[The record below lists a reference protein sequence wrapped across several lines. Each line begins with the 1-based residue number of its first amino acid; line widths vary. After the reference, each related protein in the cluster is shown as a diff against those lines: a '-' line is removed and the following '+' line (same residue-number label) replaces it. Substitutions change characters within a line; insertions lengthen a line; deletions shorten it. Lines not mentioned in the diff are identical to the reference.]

1 MTKDGR
7 MARLVAV
14 LCFVW
19 MAVPAVGEDWPTWR
33 HDAGRTAVSAQ
44 RLADRLHLQWV
55 REYPTPE
62 PAFSGIRQQRV
73 QFDLGYEP
81 VVAGQLMFVALGAR
95 DCVTALDS
103 RTGAER
109 WRFYAEGPVRLA
121 PAAWDGRVYFSSDDG
136 RLYCL
141 DAATG
146 RLAWS
151 QRLVP
156 SERKVLGNGRLISA
170 WPARGGPVVHEGRVY
185 ATGGIWPFEGIFVW
199 ALDARTG
206 RRVWLNDQTGSMYC
220 EHPHGAMSFG
230 GPSPQ
235 GYLLI
240 HHDQLVVPSGRAF
253 PAFFELAG
261 GKLASFE
268 FGHGGH
274 GSRPGSWFVARDVD
288 GRLCVDPQ
296 INTEVHDA
304 GDQVIGQTGVRHKPG
319 EPTLSA
325 IEIGRHTYQIQDGVA
340 SQITAGGRTYRF
352 ADGWPG
358 VEGPIHTMLAADDRL
373 FVVARSGRIYCF
385 GPELAEVR
393 EHRLKTRPLPTVE
406 DRWTAQVQ
414 QVLADVRT
422 HDGLAVAWGL
432 GSGRLVE
439 ELLRQSTLHVIVVEP
454 DAKKVATWRQRF
466 DEAGLYG
473 TRVAIHQGSPEMF
486 PLPPYAAR
494 LIVAEAE
501 AWQNA
506 EPIQRRLAAS
516 LRPYGGLA
524 LLPVPGEHLGHWRN
538 TAGLW
543 RVPDMEVRQQGTWLQ
558 FRRPGP
564 LAGAADYHGTKNA
577 DDLVRAPLGLLWFG
591 DTYHHHKLFY
601 QGFQPET
608 GRGLPQTITV
618 ARGVMSYAVPR
629 PPHAAQPAKVKY
641 LDYLRELDQKP
652 YDEVY
657 VDVYTGMRVER
668 ETERGEEKGTVPFS
682 LGRKLGQSPDNAGAP
697 WPLAAERRNPITGV
711 IESREVYRTYGCD
724 QWGADYGNVVT
735 MRSGTAAFYDAR
747 LESGTINVSGMRS
760 GCRNSIVP
768 ADGILCLPSWT
779 GNCTC
784 NYPIYTSLG
793 LGPVAEDYEQ
803 WAAWG
808 QLAVDAP
815 VRRVGINF
823 GAPGDR
829 MTRSGTL
836 WLDWPS
842 VGGPS
847 PDVPV
852 EVTPATAE
860 AYYRHALWMAG
871 GESWPWIVSSGL
883 KGVESIRVSLVA
895 RRPRTPGGTFSVR
908 WTGWLRPRTSET
920 YTFFLRTDERARL
933 WLGEKLLLDNS
944 KALRRGDGRE
954 LAAKFDLVADTQ
966 LPIRVEYF
974 RRTDVKQGGARLE
987 LAWASPSVPKE
998 LIPSERLISPAG
1010 RPGLTGAYYEGST
1023 VTGPAVLQTDPWI
1036 RFDWGSQY
1044 PQPLRRAFECAPPAM
1059 RPFTVRLHFAEPEEL
1074 RPGERVF
1081 SVLLAG
1087 REVLPTFDIAREA
1100 GASCRGVVREFK
1112 GIPCRDVL
1120 ELAFRSS
1127 TPRPAVISGV
1137 EMIEE

>member
-1 MTKDGR
+1 
-7 MARLVAV
+7 MAKFESLVF
-14 LCFVW
+14 FVW
-19 MAVPAVGEDWPTWR
+19 MLSAAAAEDWPTWR
-33 HDAGRTAVSAQ
+33 HDVGRTAVTSQ
-44 RLADRLHLQWV
+44 KLPDKLHLQWV
-55 REYPTPE
+55 REFPQPE

-81 VVAGQLMFVALGAR
+81 VVAGGTMFVAVAAR
-95 DCVTALDS
+95 DCVVALDTQ
-103 RTGAER
+103 TGAQR

-121 PAAWDGRVYFSSDDG
+121 PVAFAGRVYFSSDDG
-136 RLYCL
+136 QLYCL
-141 DAATG
+141 DGPTG

-151 QRLVP
+151 VRLAP
-156 SERKVLGNGRLISA
+156 SDRKLLGNGRLISA

-185 ATGGIWPFEGIFVW
+185 VAAGIWPFEGIFAW
-199 ALDARTG
+199 ALDARSG

-220 EHPHGAMSFG
+220 EHPHAAMSFG

-240 HHDQLVVPSGRAF
+240 HNSQLVIPSGRAF
-253 PAFFELAG
+253 PAFFDLAS
-261 GKLASFE
+261 GKLSSFE

-274 GSRPGSWFVARDVD
+274 GSRPGSWFVARDTQ

-319 EPTLSA
+319 EPTLTE
-325 IEIGRHTYQIQDGVA
+325 IEIGRNRYQIVDGLA
-340 SQITAGGRTYRF
+340 SQITAGGRTYRY

-358 VEGPIHTMLAADDRL
+358 VEGPIHSMLAADDKL

-385 GPELAEVR
+385 GPQPTEPR
-393 EHRLKTRPLPTVE
+393 QHPLKTSPLPVVD
-406 DRWTAQVQ
+406 DRWTATVKQL
-414 QVLADVRT
+414 LADGT
-422 HDGLAVAWGL
+422 QPEGLAVVWGL
-432 GSGRLVE
+432 GRGRLLA
-439 ELLRQSTLHVIVVEP
+439 ELLRQSALQVIVVEP
-454 DAKKVATWRQRF
+454 DAQKADQWRHRL

-473 TRVAIHQGSPEMF
+473 ARVAIHVGSPEIF
-486 PLPPYAAR
+486 ALPPYAVR
-494 LIVAEAE
+494 LIVAEEE
-501 AWQNA
+501 AWQNV
-506 EPIQRRLAAS
+506 ESIQRRLATG
-516 LRPYGGLA
+516 LRPYGGVA
-524 LLPVPGEHLGHWRN
+524 LLPVPGELLGHLKN
-538 TAGLW
+538 IAGLW
-543 RVPDMEVRQQGTWLQ
+543 RMPDLEARAQGDWLR
-558 FRRPGP
+558 FCRPGP
-564 LAGAADYHGTKNA
+564 LAGAADYHGSKNA
-577 DDLVRAPLGLLWFG
+577 DQLVRAPLGLLWFG

-618 ARGVMSYAVPR
+618 AGGVMKYFVPR
-629 PPHAAQPAKVKY
+629 PPHAAQPAKVGY
-641 LDYLRELDQKP
+641 LDYLRQLDQKP

-657 VDVYTGMRVER
+657 VDVYTGMRLSGPVDGG
-668 ETERGEEKGTVPFS
+668 TAKVAPSPEEA
-682 LGRKLGQSPDNAGAP
+682 NAP

-711 IESREVYRTYGCD
+711 VEAREFLKTYGCD
-724 QWGADYGNVVT
+724 QWGADYGNMVT
-735 MRSGTAAFYDAR
+735 LRSGTAAFYDSR

-768 ADGILCLPSWT
+768 ADGVLCLPSWT

-784 NYPIYTSLG
+784 NYPIFTSLG

-803 WAAWG
+803 WSAWG
-808 QLAVDAP
+808 PLAVDAP
-815 VRRVGINF
+815 IRRVGINF

-829 MTRSGTL
+829 MTRGGTL

-852 EVTPATAE
+852 EVAPAE
-860 AYYRHALWMAG
+860 AQPYYRHALWSAG

-883 KGVESIRVSLVA
+883 QGMQSIRIGLVA
-895 RRPRTPGGTFSVR
+895 RRPRTPGGTFSAR

-954 LAAKFDLVADTQ
+954 LAAKFDLLADAR

-974 RRTDVKQGGARLE
+974 RRTDVKQAQAVLE
-987 LAWASPSVPKE
+987 LSWASASVPKQV
-998 LIPSERLISPAG
+998 IPAERLISPTG
-1010 RPGLTGAYYEGST
+1010 RPGLAGAYYEGST
-1023 VTGPAVLQTDPWI
+1023 VTGPAVLAIDPQI

-1044 PQPLRRAFECAPPAM
+1044 PQPLRQAFECAPPVA
-1059 RPFTVRLHFAEPEEL
+1059 RPFTVRLHFAEPEPL
-1074 RPGERVF
+1074 KPGQRVF
-1081 SVLLAG
+1081 SVSLAG
-1087 REVLPTFDIAREA
+1087 REVLHEFDIVREA
-1100 GASCRGVVREFK
+1100 GASGRGVVREFR
-1112 GIPCRDVL
+1112 GVQCRDAL
-1120 ELAFRSS
+1120 EITFRSR
-1127 TPRPAVISGV
+1127 TPQPAVISGA
-1137 EMIEE
+1137 ELIEE